1 MVFKGSR
8 FQKLFLYILVALV
21 CALVLVFVVQRY
33 EEDSVAYLKY
43 SYCQQIALLQDQAKQ
58 LNLFSADLNN
68 NVYLEETFDQKI
80 LPDVKTYFITQMKP
94 QAQGSALRNQSVRAE
109 LDQDIQSI
117 ESVTSIQILISAF
130 EKKSFECKKIG
141 NFQPRFISAHFL
153 TNYFKIPPDQF
164 PFKAQEWQS
173 GFVKLKPL
181 AQQVKKQ
188 IQDDFGTLCQG
199 WKNSNQAKQ
208 ISRYF
213 QNQCDNPKTK
223 KKCSAEQNVKLK
235 AFAQASSAQFEEN
248 FFKFK
253 KKWIK
258 ISLALTDM
266 ERRCL

>member
-1 MVFKGSR
+1 MVFRGSR
-8 FQKLFLYILVALV
+8 FQKLFLYILAALV
-21 CALVLVFVVQRY
+21 CVPVLIFVVQRY

-43 SYCQQIALLQDQAKQ
+43 SYCQQVALLQDQAKQ
-58 LNLFSADLNN
+58 LKLFSTDLNN
-68 NVYLEETFDQKI
+68 NVYLEETFDQKV
-80 LPDVKTYFITQMKP
+80 LPNMKTYFITQMKP
-94 QAQGSALRNQSVRAE
+94 QVQGRVLSKQSVRAE
-109 LDQDIQSI
+109 LDQDIQAI
-117 ESVTSIQILISAF
+117 ESVTSIQMLISAL

-141 NFQPRFISAHFL
+141 NFQPRLISASYL

-164 PFKAQEWQS
+164 PLKAQEWQS
-173 GFVKLKPL
+173 EFAKLKPL
-181 AQQVKKQ
+181 AEQVKKQ
-188 IQDDFGTLCQG
+188 IQNDFGTLCQG
-199 WKNSNQAKQ
+199 WKNSNQAQQ

-235 AFAQASSAQFEEN
+235 AFAHVSSAQFEEN

-266 ERRCL
+266 EKRCL